1 MPARELLA
9 KTVAFVVAAGSC
21 IAAGVLV
28 LTGPHAYNDY
38 FNTGTGWGLIVF
50 GVGIGGIGA
59 VVIAGIL
66 VDARIQQRERRL
78 RVTPRPGPL
87 EAPPAWGMG
96 DVGRIDKIMAAD
108 ADIARGPHRGGGSV
122 RVMSASMIHWDV
134 PLVIGAAFIWTAL
147 MTLWLAPH

>member
-1 MPARELLA
+1 MPARELFA

-28 LTGPHAYNDY
+28 LAGPHAYNDY
-38 FNTGTGWGLIVF
+38 FNAATGWGLIAF
-50 GVGIGGIGA
+50 GVIIGGIG
-59 VVIAGIL
+59 VMVIAGIL
-66 VDARIQQRERRL
+66 VDARIQRRERQL

-96 DVGRIDKIMAAD
+96 DVGRIDKMVPND
-108 ADIARGPHRGGGSV
+108 GGVDGGPPRGGGEV
-122 RVMSASMIHWDV
+122 KVMSAGMIHWDV

-147 MTLWLAPH
+147 MTFWLAPH